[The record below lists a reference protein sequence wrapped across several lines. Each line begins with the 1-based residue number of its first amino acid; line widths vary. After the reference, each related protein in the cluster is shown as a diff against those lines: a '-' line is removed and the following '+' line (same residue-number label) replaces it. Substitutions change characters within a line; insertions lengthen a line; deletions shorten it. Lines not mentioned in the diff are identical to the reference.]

1 MRARSIII
9 LLAVVSVFSISCAKS
24 SSDPTKNIYRST
36 GTVKAIDRQTT
47 KVTIDHKDI
56 PGYMTAMEM
65 AFVVARPEMLDGFK
79 PGDIV
84 AFELERSGS
93 TSTITKIDKTGE
105 TIAGSEI
112 YKTNCAVCHGEN
124 GGGEKRGIPLISGH
138 ALAHSEEEYIK
149 QVENGSPGK
158 MLPFRDKLSPEE
170 IRAVVKY
177 VREEMQKGIDR
188 NAGHKH

>member
-1 MRARSIII
+1 
-9 LLAVVSVFSISCAKS
+9 
-24 SSDPTKNIYRST
+24 
-36 GTVKAIDRQTT
+36 
-47 KVTIDHKDI
+47 
-56 PGYMTAMEM
+56 MTAMEM
-65 AFVVARPEMLDGFK
+65 AFAVARPEMLDGLM
-79 PGDIV
+79 PGDVV

-112 YKTNCAVCHGEN
+112 YKTHCAVCHGEN

-138 ALAHSEEEYIK
+138 ALAHNEEEYIK

-158 MLPFRDKLSPEE
+158 MLPFRDKLSPDE